1 MKSLISNQGILRATL
16 ALTLTVVSSVEAEPL
31 NSSAVN
37 GGGRSVVAR
46 SKGSVGV
53 TVAHTNG
60 VDQVSI
66 DTDSAQPVYQV
77 KRLENPPRLVI
88 DLTSQKISSAPVAR
102 IAFAVAI
109 IV

>member
-16 ALTLTVVSSVEAEPL
+16 VLTLTVVSSVEAEPL
-31 NSSAVN
+31 NPSAVN

-66 DTDSAQPVYQV
+66 DTDSA
-77 KRLENPPRLVI
+77 
-88 DLTSQKISSAPVAR
+88 
-102 IAFAVAI
+102 
-109 IV
+109 